1 MPNDPGEMAGR
12 SLRRGLLIV
21 AEGLDGSGK
30 SATLDGL
37 AGWLERR
44 GRKVRTVAWLPSGLV
59 QRAAADPRSRMALTP
74 RVAALMAAADAQ
86 RRIGLKVARWLA
98 RGDVVLADRYAWT
111 AIAREV
117 ARGLELDWSIELH
130 RTLPAPDLIL
140 FHRGEA
146 GSSVERALA
155 ARPSSVRSAAV
166 GAAYG
171 SFVERLLA
179 AFEALVESRRR
190 RPGHALADAD
200 RDDRR
205 PSGSGCQCDRRPGC
219 RSDDPRAR
227 PPRRCRVKATV
238 AGDLGAP
245 GGPPRH
251 GQPGLFIVL
260 EGTDRAGRSTHVR
273 RLEQQ
278 LRYRG
283 RGVTRTSLATSILT
297 ARAIRSAKRERRMD
311 PVETALLYAADLA
324 ERIEQVILPSLRAGL
339 VVLADRYVYTPMARA
354 ATRGVDPAWLDWL
367 FSFAPAPDLTLLL
380 EVDAETALARQ
391 GRQRLD
397 RYEAGHGPG
406 PVVGCPREL
415 PPLPGP
421 PPRLVRAARGSLQ
434 LHPDRGA
441 RDAGRGRSPN

>member
-1 MPNDPGEMAGR
+1 M
-12 SLRRGLLIV
+12 
-21 AEGLDGSGK
+21 
-30 SATLDGL
+30 
-37 AGWLERR
+37 
-44 GRKVRTVAWLPSGLV
+44 
-59 QRAAADPRSRMALTP
+59 
-74 RVAALMAAADAQ
+74 
-86 RRIGLKVARWLA
+86 
-98 RGDVVLADRYAWT
+98 
-111 AIAREV
+111 
-117 ARGLELDWSIELH
+117 
-130 RTLPAPDLIL
+130 
-140 FHRGEA
+140 
-146 GSSVERALA
+146 
-155 ARPSSVRSAAV
+155 
-166 GAAYG
+166 
-171 SFVERLLA
+171 
-179 AFEALVESRRR
+179 
-190 RPGHALADAD
+190 
-200 RDDRR
+200 
-205 PSGSGCQCDRRPGC
+205 
-219 RSDDPRAR
+219 
-227 PPRRCRVKATV
+227 

-397 RYEAGHGPG
+397 RYEAGMDLGLSSDALESFRLFQDRLHAWF
-406 PVVGCPREL
+406 EL
-415 PPLPGP
+415 HAGRYNFTRIEARGTPDA
-421 PPRLVRAARGSLQ
+421 VAARIEPVL
-434 LHPDRGA
+434 
-441 RDAGRGRSPN
+441 DAFLGGR